1 MGLSMKNGRPLRIMA
16 QLGLGAMY
24 ILGGAGCRTGTSD
37 KTESPPV
44 ASVDGATDADGPSEQ
59 QDTDVSRSPAP
70 RISCSAAAD
79 PLSEASLMATLE
91 ALAAPAL
98 EGRHPG
104 TAGDASARSLIEA
117 RFKCLG
123 LEAPGGSYQQPFTT
137 EDGEATANVLGLMRG
152 TDPEVRGEVIVV
164 AAHHDH
170 LGKDDQGIYHG
181 ANDDASGVA
190 AVLALAEKLASQGQG
205 PRRTVVFAAFGA
217 EEAGY
222 LGSQHY
228 AAHPF
233 DGLSLDDTVYMVN
246 LDMIGSYEREGVVY
260 ALHTFPGT
268 PGREILDGL
277 TGTFSD
283 LDVVLGEPGEIA
295 DHITFCD
302 ADIPVT
308 FFHTTDDDCYHKP
321 CDDAA
326 RIDRKNLS
334 RIVQLVWA
342 LLAEAVDGE
351 TDLAAARA
359 KGCGAP

>member
-1 MGLSMKNGRPLRIMA
+1 MRDDRIRRVTA
-16 QLGLGAMY
+16 TLGFSAMFMMCA
-24 ILGGAGCRTGTSD
+24 AGCRTSTSD
-37 KTESPPV
+37 KTESPPAANV
-44 ASVDGATDADGPSEQ
+44 EGASDGEGQPEQPDAAASVP
-59 QDTDVSRSPAP
+59 PA
-70 RISCSAAAD
+70 RRRSCSAAAD
-79 PLSEASLMATLE
+79 PLSEASLMATIE
-91 ALAAPAL
+91 ALAAPGL
-98 EGRHPG
+98 EGRYPG
-104 TAGDASARSLIEA
+104 TAGDATARSFIEA

-123 LEAPGGSYQQPFTT
+123 LEGPGGSYQQSFTT
-137 EDGEATANVLGLMRG
+137 EDGEVTANVLGVMRG
-152 TDPEVRGEVIVV
+152 SDPEVQGEVIVV

-170 LGKDDQGIYHG
+170 LGKDDEGIYHG

-190 AVLALAEKLASQGQG
+190 AVLALAEKLATQPQA

-222 LGSQHY
+222 LGSLHY

-233 DGLSLDDTVYMVN
+233 EGLSLDDTVYMVN
-246 LDMIGSYEREGVVY
+246 LDMIGSYQREGSVY

-277 TGTFSD
+277 TGAFSD

-302 ADIPVT
+302 ADVPVT
-308 FFHTTDDDCYHKP
+308 FFHTTDEDCYHKP

-334 RIVQLVWA
+334 RIAQLVWA
-342 LLAEAVDGE
+342 LLTEAVDGE
-351 TDLAAARA
+351 KDLAAARA

>member
-1 MGLSMKNGRPLRIMA
+1 MKNGKIGRIA
-16 QLGLGAMY
+16 ATLGLGAMF
-24 ILGGAGCRTGTSD
+24 ILCGAGCRTSTSD
-37 KTESPPV
+37 KTESSP
-44 ASVDGATDADGPSEQ
+44 AANVDGATDGESPGEQ
-59 QDTDVSRSPAP
+59 QDTDVGDP
-70 RISCSAAAD
+70 RTRRTSCSAATD
-79 PLSEASLMATLE
+79 PLSEASLMATIE

-98 EGRHPG
+98 EGRYPG

-123 LEAPGGSYQQPFTT
+123 LEAPGGSYQQSFTT
-137 EDGEATANVLGLMRG
+137 DDGEVTANVLGVMRG
-152 TDPEVRGEVIVV
+152 SDPDLQGEVIVV
-164 AAHHDH
+164 GAHHDH
-170 LGKDDQGIYHG
+170 LGKNEQGIHHG

-190 AVLALAEKLASQGQG
+190 AVLALAEKVASQGQA
-205 PRRTVVFAAFGA
+205 PRRTIVFAAFGA

-222 LGSQHY
+222 LGSLHY

-233 DGLSLDDTVYMVN
+233 EGLSLDDTVYMVN
-246 LDMIGSYEREGVVY
+246 LDMIGSYQREGLVY

-277 TGTFSD
+277 VSTFSD

-302 ADIPVT
+302 ADVPVT

-326 RIDRKNLS
+326 RIDRKHLP

-342 LLAEAVDGE
+342 LLSEAADGE
-351 TDLAAARA
+351 KDLAAARA